1 MGPLC
6 PCPHSKKP
14 MKKYKRQGDS
24 ESCLEQRVRW
34 ELSVDHGLSRQS
46 MTGVD

>member
-14 MKKYKRQGDS
+14 IKRGTRGIS
-24 ESCLEQRVRW
+24 W
-34 ELSVDHGLSRQS
+34 APY
-46 MTGVD
+46 